1 MSFQLPADCL
11 DEIFEYLY
19 LEKDKFTNLYTCLLV
34 NHLWCEVSI
43 RILWRNIWS
52 LKHNFYVLKEST
64 KLISILTAC
73 LPDESKDLLRENEIF
88 ISAPISSLSNDESTK
103 DLARLNGIYIITPTS
118 KQPLFDYISFCKVLS
133 IGKIDMMIKKFF
145 ENQLSINNSRDSK
158 ADLVT
163 QEILKM
169 FMGRITSLKKL
180 SYRTCVIDHR
190 KGITFTNFPR
200 SRECLTDLSEL
211 SSDSDIHSEFFYQ
224 LSQLCQNI
232 QSFHIVF
239 EKAVSDG
246 LKKLI
251 SSQNNLK
258 YLSLYQNHNCIGW
271 AELIPSL
278 TKHSNTLI
286 SLKINGNDSG
296 PFSFITIFTNLR
308 ELILSTNYDN
318 TFKGFNELQYVT
330 FTQLHTLKFHY
341 GCPKVDIL
349 IKLLE
354 NNGKNL
360 KTFVADIPDKY
371 TDTLNNAIN
380 EFCPKFKTNI
390 F

>member
-1 MSFQLPADCL
+1 MPCQLPADCL

-19 LEKDKFTNLYTCLLV
+19 LEEDRFTSLYKCLFV

-43 RILWRNIWS
+43 KILWRNIWS

-64 KLISILTAC
+64 KLINILTAC
-73 LPDESKDLLRENEIF
+73 LPKESKDLLRENEIF
-88 ISAPISSLSNDESTK
+88 ILSPLSLSNDESTK
-103 DLARLNGIYIITPTS
+103 DLSRMNGVYITTPTS
-118 KQPLFDYISFCKVLS
+118 KQPLFNYISFCKVLS
-133 IGKIDMMIKKFF
+133 IGKVDMMIKKFF
-145 ENQLSINNSRDSK
+145 QNQSSINSNHHK

-163 QEILKM
+163 REILKM
-169 FMGRITSLKKL
+169 FMDRITSLKKL

-190 KGITFTNFPR
+190 KNITFTNFPG

-224 LSQLCQNI
+224 LSQICHNI
-232 QSFHIVF
+232 QSINIIF
-239 EKAVSDG
+239 EKSISHG

-251 SSQNNLK
+251 ISQNNLK
-258 YLSLYQNHNCIGW
+258 YLSLCQNHNSIGW
-271 AELIPSL
+271 TDIIPSL

-286 SLKINGNDSG
+286 RLKISGNDSG
-296 PFSFITIFTNLR
+296 PFSFISKFTNLR

-330 FTQLHTLKFHY
+330 FTYLHTLEFHH

-354 NNGKNL
+354 NNGKSL
-360 KTFVADIPDKY
+360 KKFVADIPDKY
-371 TDTLNNAIN
+371 NNDILNNAIIK
-380 EFCPKFKTNI
+380 FCPNFKTNI
-390 F
+390 SG